1 MNPEPQIPVPETQPA
16 LELPEFRLASI
27 ENRKSK
33 IENSRKPTGK
43 IAKLPKA
50 QRDIIN
56 QMLDD
61 GATYKSIEIEMAKH
75 GISLNGENI
84 SNWFDSGFQLY
95 LQHQDR
101 IAETRLLRENASDL
115 VQDYNVI
122 QFHQAANQ
130 LAVGQIFK
138 SLTQQQLTDDPINFV
153 RTLNA
158 LARLSRAA
166 LVLKQCEDE
175 SKALAETKKPETQ
188 ADLDTQRK
196 LVLSIMERGFGC
208 KAAPG
213 PIGYPASPAA
223 PELPSEGG
231 SSTSAP
237 ILVNESAPS
246 APSTCPSSPTSSY
259 SPDGLSSPIEN
270 RYGKTSLVSKIENP
284 CSPSSPPPSR
294 PCRSETPESGRLAH
308 PSTDVPLA
316 TGDHESLSHI
326 SHASHSSHPS
336 TPDRPES
343 TSDQSSPP
351 IENRN
356 SKIENCLDCRAPLPP
371 LTPEGKR
378 PFERCEN
385 CGVILPAPG
394 LCVRPPNDYCH
405 FCGAAL
411 PRRLPNG
418 RRPRP
423 TCHNCGTGLGREL
436 FDDPNP
442 TS

>member
-1 MNPEPQIPVPETQPA
+1 MNPEPQIPVAETQPA
-16 LELPEFRLASI
+16 LELPELRLASI

-50 QRDIIN
+50 QRDLIN

-61 GATYKSIEIEMAKH
+61 GATYKSIEIEMAKL
-75 GISLNGENI
+75 GVSLNGENI

-166 LVLKQCEDE
+166 LVLKQCEDA
-175 SKALAETKKPETQ
+175 SAKALPETKNPETQ
-188 ADLDTQRK
+188 AALDTQRK
-196 LVLSIMERGFGC
+196 PVLSIMERGFGC

-231 SSTSAP
+231 SSSAAP
-237 ILVNESAPS
+237 ESDQAAPS
-246 APSTCPSSPTSSY
+246 
-259 SPDGLSSPIEN
+259 PIAN
-270 RYGKTSLVSKIENP
+270 RYGKTSLGS
-284 CSPSSPPPSR
+284 
-294 PCRSETPESGRLAH
+294 
-308 PSTDVPLA
+308 
-316 TGDHESLSHI
+316 
-326 SHASHSSHPS
+326 
-336 TPDRPES
+336 
-343 TSDQSSPP
+343 
-351 IENRN
+351 
-356 SKIENCLDCRAPLPP
+356 
-371 LTPEGKR
+371 
-378 PFERCEN
+378 
-385 CGVILPAPG
+385 
-394 LCVRPPNDYCH
+394 
-405 FCGAAL
+405 
-411 PRRLPNG
+411 
-418 RRPRP
+418 
-423 TCHNCGTGLGREL
+423 
-436 FDDPNP
+436 
-442 TS
+442 